1 MTFNYLLDYASRT
14 TGVTKIAGFANE
26 PYHTGSM
33 NHHQA
38 FSIPAGP
45 ILALDLGEKLVGAAV
60 SDDRLVTIKRLPPL
74 KRSNWKR
81 LLQEVVTLILRYD
94 AQTVVIG
101 LPLNLD
107 GTSGEP
113 AAKARQV
120 ATNLARSIRQPV
132 YLQDERLTSF
142 EAMGNLKAEGH
153 KPEDI
158 PGLIDGEAAAMILRD
173 FIQVDQ
179 NRILVSPSP
188 R

>member
-1 MTFNYLLDYASRT
+1 
-14 TGVTKIAGFANE
+14 
-26 PYHTGSM
+26 M

-38 FSIPAGP
+38 LSIPAGP

-60 SDDRLVTIKRLPPL
+60 SDDRLITIKRLPPL

-81 LLQEVVTLILRYD
+81 LLQEVVTLIKRYD

-107 GTSGEP
+107 GTTGPP

-120 ATNLARSIRQPV
+120 ATNLARSIQQPV
-132 YLQDERLTSF
+132 FLQDERLTSF
-142 EAMGNLKAEGH
+142 EAMGNLKAEGY

-179 NRILVSPSP
+179 HRLLVSPDS

>member
-1 MTFNYLLDYASRT
+1 
-14 TGVTKIAGFANE
+14 
-26 PYHTGSM
+26 M
-33 NHHQA
+33 NRHQA
-38 FSIPAGP
+38 FSIPTGP
-45 ILALDLGEKLVGAAV
+45 VLALDLGDKLVGAAV
-60 SDDRLVTIKRLPPL
+60 SDNRLVTIKRLPPI

-81 LLQEVVTLILRYD
+81 LLQDVVTLIQRYD

-107 GTSGEP
+107 GTSGEA

-120 ATNLARSIRQPV
+120 ANNLARSVTQAV

-142 EAMGNLKAEGH
+142 EATENLKAEGY
-153 KPEDI
+153 KPDEI
-158 PGLIDGEAAAMILRD
+158 PDLIDGEAAAMILRD

-179 NRILVSPSP
+179 NRILVSPDS

>member
-1 MTFNYLLDYASRT
+1 
-14 TGVTKIAGFANE
+14 
-26 PYHTGSM
+26 M
-33 NHHQA
+33 NPHQA
-38 FSIPAGP
+38 LSIPAGP
-45 ILALDLGEKLVGAAV
+45 ILALDLGEKLVGLAV
-60 SDDRLVTIKRLPPL
+60 SDDRLVTIKRLSPL

-81 LLQEVVTLILRYD
+81 LLQEIVTLIKRYD

-113 AAKARQV
+113 AENARRV
-120 ATNLARSIRQPV
+120 ANNLARSVAQPV

-142 EAMGNLKAEGH
+142 EAMGNLKAEGRT
-153 KPEDI
+153 PDEI
-158 PGLIDGEAAAMILRD
+158 PDLIDGEAAAMILRD

-179 NRILVSPSP
+179 DRILVSPGS